1 MTARYALSPSRTLA
15 DITANALLT
24 DCAECWP
31 GPGVPCKG
39 GGMHVA
45 RLARARR
52 RGLLSAEDMTIVVA
66 AVVAS
71 MVPVIVTGGT
81 QDRQRG
87 ERAA

>member
-1 MTARYALSPSRTLA
+1 MTARYALPPSRTLA

-24 DCAECWP
+24 DCPECWP

-81 QDRQRG
+81 D
-87 ERAA
+87 ETAVAA

>member
-1 MTARYALSPSRTLA
+1 MTARYALPPSRTLA

-24 DCAECWP
+24 DCPECWP

-71 MVPVIVTGGT
+71 MVPVIVTAP
-81 QDRQRG
+81 
-87 ERAA
+87 EHEKRAA

>member
-1 MTARYALSPSRTLA
+1 MLARSGRP
-15 DITANALLT
+15 
-24 DCAECWP
+24 
-31 GPGVPCKG
+31 PCKG

-81 QDRQRG
+81 AET

>member
-15 DITANALLT
+15 DITANALLA
-24 DCAECWP
+24 DCGECWP

-71 MVPVIVTGGT
+71 MVPVIVTGGET
-81 QDRQRG
+81 R
-87 ERAA
+87 RAA

>member
-1 MTARYALSPSRTLA
+1 MTARYALPPSRTLA

-45 RLARARR
+45 RLARARH
-52 RGLLSAEDMTIVVA
+52 RGLLSAEDMTTVLA
-66 AVVAS
+66 AVIAL
-71 MVPVIVTGGT
+71 MVPVIVTAP
-81 QDRQRG
+81 
-87 ERAA
+87 EHEKRAA

>member
-1 MTARYALSPSRTLA
+1 MTARIALPPSRTLA
-15 DITANALLT
+15 DITANALLA
-24 DCAECWP
+24 DCGECWP

-66 AVVAS
+66 AVIAS
-71 MVPVIVTGGT
+71 MVPVIVTSGADET
-81 QDRQRG
+81 AV
-87 ERAA
+87 AA

>member
-1 MTARYALSPSRTLA
+1 MTARYALPPSRTLA

-45 RLARARR
+45 RLARARG
-52 RGLLSAEDMTIVVA
+52 RGLLSADDMTTVLA
-66 AVVAS
+66 AVIAS
-71 MVPVIVTGGT
+71 MVPVIVTS
-81 QDRQRG
+81 G
-87 ERAA
+87 ETRRAA